1 MWDKMKVRKALLL
14 IAALSLCLSGMTQ
27 PLALSMSQTADR
39 RFEALARSYIEKLLE
54 MEPERATQLGD
65 HRYDNRLNDYSMEG
79 VRRSRAFT
87 QQYLGE
93 LARIPARRLSRTNSI
108 DYRIMRSRL
117 EYNLFQTDVLR
128 EYEWNPLRYNIGN
141 AIYELLARDFAP
153 LRVRLRNVK
162 ERLRGVPSVVDAARA
177 NLKNP
182 PRIHTQT
189 AISQNKGTINLI
201 RNELEAF
208 ARQDP
213 EVKNELLAAQT
224 AALQAL
230 EDYGRWLEKELLP
243 RSTGDF
249 RLGEEKYR
257 RKLAFALE
265 SDMTKEEI
273 LRRGLA
279 DLSSTQDAM
288 YEIALPLY
296 KNYFPQEKD
305 ASRLADKKLV
315 IKAVLSRLAETRPT
329 NDTIVEMARQTLKE
343 ATDFVRSRNIVTV
356 PEEPVKIIVMPEFD
370 RGVAV
375 AYCRPAPPL
384 EPQGET
390 LYAISPTPKDW
401 PAARVESFFREYNNY
416 MIQDLTIH
424 EAMPGHYLQLAHS
437 NRFKAPTLIR
447 AIFRSG
453 TFAEGWAVYAEQVM
467 GEAGYGGAEVRM
479 QQLKMKLRTI
489 INAIIDQKIHTAGM
503 TEKEALALMMNEGF
517 QEEGEAA
524 GKWVRARLTSTQ
536 LSTYYVGV
544 LEMNDIRRAYEAKAV
559 GRKLD
564 YKELHNTMLSFGTPA
579 PKYVR
584 EMMKL

>member
-1 MWDKMKVRKALLL
+1 MDFAMKMKIRKALLL
-14 IAALSLCLSGMTQ
+14 IAAFSLCCSQAFSPAMT
-27 PLALSMSQTADR
+27 QTADR
-39 RFEALARSYIEKLLE
+39 KFEALAKSYIEKLLE
-54 MEPERATQLGD
+54 MEPERATTLGD

-87 QQYLGE
+87 EQYLAE
-93 LARIPARRLSRTNSI
+93 LARIRPGRLSPANSI
-108 DYRIMRSRL
+108 DYRILRSRL

-153 LRVRLRNVK
+153 LKIRLRNVK
-162 ERLRGVPSVVDAARA
+162 ERLRSVPSVVEAARA

-208 ARQDP
+208 ARQEP
-213 EVKNELLAAQT
+213 EVRNELLAAQT
-224 AALQAL
+224 AAIQAL
-230 EDYGRWLEKELLP
+230 EDYGRWLETELLP
-243 RSTGDF
+243 RSTADF

-257 RKLAFALE
+257 RKLSFALE

-273 LRRGLA
+273 LRRGLS
-279 DLSSTQDAM
+279 DLSSTQDEM
-288 YEIALPLY
+288 YRVALPLY
-296 KNYFPQEKD
+296 RSYFPRERD
-305 ASRLADKKLV
+305 SARLADKKLV
-315 IKAVLSRLAETRPT
+315 IKSVLARLAEQRPT
-329 NDTIVEMARQTLKE
+329 NDTIVEMASRTLKE
-343 ATDFVRSRNIVTV
+343 STDFVRSRNIVTV
-356 PEEPVKIIVMPEFD
+356 PDEPVKIIVMPEFD

-375 AYCRPAPPL
+375 AYCRAAPPL

-401 PAARVESFFREYNNY
+401 PTARVESFFREYNNY

-467 GEAGYGGAEVRM
+467 AEAGYGGPEVRM

-503 TEKEALALMMNEGF
+503 TEKEALDMMMNEGF

-544 LEMNDIRRAYEAKAV
+544 LEMNDIRRAYEAKAR
-559 GRKLD
+559 GRRLD

-579 PKYVR
+579 PRYVR